1 MASLKM
7 CGVLQR
13 KRLCFLSF
21 VPWPCPSS
29 HNAPPLAPI
38 QVGNFMNDLMLLSFL
53 PAYILS
59 WLLPQNPSG
68 WLGSVGGLV

>member
-1 MASLKM
+1 
-7 CGVLQR
+7 
-13 KRLCFLSF
+13 
-21 VPWPCPSS
+21 
-29 HNAPPLAPI
+29 
-38 QVGNFMNDLMLLSFL
+38 MNDLMLLSFL